1 MYVKEML
8 KVKNDFGIKKSIF
21 NDFDKLTCSE
31 IKYLLDLLP
40 KIEENRNIEF
50 NGHMAQRKYEFLV
63 VLKIL
68 INFRKQDLILLI
80 FRSIISILWLISFN
94 ISPLLFIRIKMTLYF
109 LIHSFAKLINTFS
122 APPHLKSGMT
132 KKIFF
137 FKLPLLS

>member
-1 MYVKEML
+1 MYEKEML
-8 KVKNDFGIKKSIF
+8 KVKKDFGIKKSTF

-40 KIEENRNIEF
+40 KIEENKNIEF

-80 FRSIISILWLISFN
+80 FRSIISIL
-94 ISPLLFIRIKMTLYF
+94 
-109 LIHSFAKLINTFS
+109 
-122 APPHLKSGMT
+122 
-132 KKIFF
+132 
-137 FKLPLLS
+137 